1 MEGLA
6 RVGAPAGVDW
16 SRACRALG
24 PAGLSMSRKM
34 ELPMTKRLFAVATF
48 LCVLAL
54 TLGWQARTQTEPSG
68 KAVFEAYVSAW
79 NRRDFAALDKLLAAD
94 AVHEDLARPLR
105 DVGPAQIGQSI
116 RTILQDHPD
125 LNWHVTSIVDGGSL
139 VAAEWVWTG
148 TVTGE
153 GTARPAP
160 RRVSGRGASV
170 VVIEKGRIKR
180 FSDYYDFD
188 SIFR

>member
-1 MEGLA
+1 
-6 RVGAPAGVDW
+6 
-16 SRACRALG
+16 
-24 PAGLSMSRKM
+24 MSRKM
-34 ELPMTKRLFAVATF
+34 ELPMTKRLLAFATF

-54 TLGWQARTQTEPSG
+54 TFGWQARTQTEPSG
-68 KAVFEAYVSAW
+68 KALLEAYVSAW
-79 NRRDFAALDKLLAAD
+79 NRRDFAALDKLLASD
-94 AVHEDLARPLR
+94 AVHEDMARPSR
-105 DVGPAQIGQSI
+105 EVGPAEIKQSI
-116 RTILQDHPD
+116 REAIQDHPD

-160 RRVSGRGASV
+160 RRILGRGASV
-170 VVIEKGRIKR
+170 VVIANGRIER

-188 SIFR
+188 SVFR